1 MSVRFRMPSLGADM
15 TEGTVVEW
23 RIKPGDT
30 IKRGDV
36 VALVETAKGII
47 DVEAFHDGTVEKLL
61 VEPGAQVPVGTPL
74 ALFSGEEEPQAAT
87 ADTPTPAPGAPP
99 AGATPAA
106 TAPATAAH
114 VRISPAARRRAE
126 AAGLDVATLT
136 GTGPG
141 GAITLADVERA
152 AAGGGSAGAKPAA
165 SGLSA
170 MRGAIAAAMARS
182 KREIPHYYLEQSID
196 FSPALDWLRQFNAG
210 RPVEQRLLYA
220 VLLVKAVAR
229 AAAEIPGFAGFY
241 RNGAFQPADEVH
253 VGFAVAQRGGGLV
266 APGLLHAATRDL
278 PTLMRELQDLVT
290 RTRGGHLRSSEL
302 ELPVITLTSL
312 GDEGVDLAYPIIF
325 PDQVAIV
332 AAGRIA
338 ERAWV
343 VDGKV
348 LPRPVLT
355 LTLAAD
361 HRVTDGRAG
370 GRFLNR
376 IAALLAAPGEL

>member
-23 RIKPGDT
+23 RVKPGDT

-61 VEPGAQVPVGTPL
+61 VEPGTEVPVGTPL
-74 ALFSGEEEPQAAT
+74 ALFSGEEEPQAA
-87 ADTPTPAPGAPP
+87 ADTPVAPEVATAAAPP
-99 AGATPAA
+99 AAKTKAA
-106 TAPATAAH
+106 AAPITAHA
-114 VRISPAARRRAE
+114 RISPAARRRAE
-126 AAGLDVATLT
+126 AAGISVASLT

-152 AAGGGSAGAKPAA
+152 APAAGGQ
-165 SGLSA
+165 SA
-170 MRGAIAAAMARS
+170 MRRAIATAMARS
-182 KREIPHYYLEQSID
+182 KREIPHYYLEQSLD
-196 FSPALDWLRQFNAG
+196 FSPALDWLQKFNAD
-210 RPVEQRLLYA
+210 RPVEGRLLYA

-241 RNGAFQPADEVH
+241 RNGAFQPAEEMH
-253 VGFAVAQRGGGLV
+253 VGFAVAQRGGGLI
-266 APGLLHAATRDL
+266 APGLLRATTKDL

-312 GDEGVDLAYPIIF
+312 GDEGVDMAYPIIF

-338 ERAWV
+338 QRPWV
-343 VDGKV
+343 VDDKV

-361 HRVTDGRAG
+361 HRVSDGRAG

-376 IAALLAAPGEL
+376 IAKLLAVPGEL